1 MGGEPSVAHGAR
13 ELTFLKWFILGT
25 GPVNFT
31 VIRLKFMDASE
42 LLDELSVRIYEPPL
56 SQLRD
61 DGHISDVSQP
71 IRVAML
77 LIDYDTECSMNGIL
91 NFLGNSTGAY
101 SQQTVLAL
109 RRIGC
114 GDHADTLHEIC
125 RIATD
130 AGMTHSAIQEDRAS
144 LTEFSVTSFDDTH
157 GSKWDDAIARIQALH
172 DDLDFTDFYDRLTSF
187 VGANRQSIKPM
198 LAHSGG

>member
-1 MGGEPSVAHGAR
+1 
-13 ELTFLKWFILGT
+13 
-25 GPVNFT
+25 
-31 VIRLKFMDASE
+31 MDASE

-56 SQLRD
+56 SLLRE
-61 DGHISDVSQP
+61 DGRISDVSQP
-71 IRVAML
+71 ISVAML

-101 SQQTVLAL
+101 SRQTVLAL

-157 GSKWDDAIARIQALH
+157 GSKWDDVTARIQALH
-172 DDLDFTDFYDRLTSF
+172 DDVDFADLYDRLTSF
-187 VGANRQSIKPM
+187 VGANRHSIEPM